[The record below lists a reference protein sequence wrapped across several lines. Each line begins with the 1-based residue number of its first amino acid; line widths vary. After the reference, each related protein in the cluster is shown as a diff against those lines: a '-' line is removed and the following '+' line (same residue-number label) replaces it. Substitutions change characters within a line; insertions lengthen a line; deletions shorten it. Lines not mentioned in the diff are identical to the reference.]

1 MSDTPKTDERTYSAD
16 CLGKTPVVNADWAKL
31 LERENAALRAD
42 LDWLDKHLDSFACQ
56 QLFGEEQ
63 DVGKLREM
71 IAKERKLEEKL

>member
-1 MSDTPKTDERTYSAD
+1 MDSRIPKNEAEW
-16 CLGKTPVVNADWAKL
+16 WAKRHIDE

-63 DVGKLREM
+63 DIGKLREM
-71 IAKERKLEEKL
+71 IAKERKLEEKA

>member
-1 MSDTPKTDERTYSAD
+1 MPPTVYDAAEAAIKIER
-16 CLGKTPVVNADWAKL
+16 

-42 LDWLDKHLDSFACQ
+42 LDWLDKNLDSFACQ

-63 DVGKLREM
+63 DIGKLREM